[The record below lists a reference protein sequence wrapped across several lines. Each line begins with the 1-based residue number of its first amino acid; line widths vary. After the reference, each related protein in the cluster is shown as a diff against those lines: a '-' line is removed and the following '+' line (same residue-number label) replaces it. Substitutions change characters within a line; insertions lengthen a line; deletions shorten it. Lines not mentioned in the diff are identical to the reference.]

1 MIKKTILGCGLVL
14 FVMTSGYAQKNK
26 KNKKKEAEKLILKTK
41 LDTLSYSMGSSVAL
55 NIKNQ
60 GVDSIN
66 AAAFSEGVMDVFQKR
81 NLIITPEAAN
91 KFIGEYFQA
100 IQNKKLEA
108 NNMVGQKFLEENK
121 TKPGVVTLPS
131 GLQYI
136 VLKEGTGPKPALTD
150 KVTTHYHGTL
160 MDGTV
165 FDSSVERG
173 EPASFPV
180 NGVIKG
186 WTEALQLMSVGSK
199 WKLFIPPGLAY
210 GERGAGGVIGPNA
223 TLIFEVELISINQ

>member
-1 MIKKTILGCGLVL
+1 MIKKALLISGLAVL
-14 FVMTSGYAQKNK
+14 VIGQSQAQ
-26 KNKKKEAEKLILKTK
+26 NKKKKEVIKPLLKTK
-41 LDTLSYSMGSSVAL
+41 IDTLSYSMGLSVAQ

-66 AAAFSEGVMDVFQKR
+66 AAAFAEGLSNVFKKEKTQ
-81 NLIITPEAAN
+81 ITAEDAN

-108 NNMVGQKFLEENK
+108 NMIAGQKFLEENK
-121 TKPGVVTLPS
+121 SKPGVVTLPS

-136 VLKEGTGPKPALTD
+136 VIKEGTGPKPTLAD

-160 MDGTV
+160 TDGTV

-173 EPASFPV
+173 EPATFPV

-186 WTEALQLMSVGSK
+186 WTDALQLMSVGSK
-199 WKLFIPPGLAY
+199 WKLFVPPALGY
-210 GERGAGGVIGPNA
+210 GERGAGGAIGPNA
-223 TLIFEVELISINQ
+223 TLIFEVELISINK

>member
-1 MIKKTILGCGLVL
+1 MIKKTIISCGLVL
-14 FVMTSGYAQKNK
+14 FVIASVSAQKNK
-26 KNKKKEAEKLILKTK
+26 KKADEKLSLKTK
-41 LDTLSYSMGSSVAL
+41 LDTLSYGMGSSVAQ

-60 GVDSIN
+60 GVDSVNIP
-66 AAAFSEGVMDVFQKR
+66 AFSQGITDVFKKR
-81 NLIITPEAAN
+81 NLLISPEVAN
-91 KFIGEYFQA
+91 KFIGEYFKG
-100 IQNKKLEA
+100 IQSKKLEA
-108 NNMVGQKFLEENK
+108 NNMAGQKFLEENK
-121 TKPGVVTLPS
+121 TKPGVVVLPS

-136 VLKEGTGPKPALTD
+136 VIKEGTGPKPTLTD

-160 MDGTV
+160 TDGTV

-173 EPASFPV
+173 EPATFPV

-199 WKLFIPPGLAY
+199 WKLFVPPSLGY
-210 GERGAGGVIGPNA
+210 GEQGAGGVIGPNA

>member
-1 MIKKTILGCGLVL
+1 MIKKTFMACGLSL
-14 FVMTSGYAQKNK
+14 FVIASGYAQKNK
-26 KNKKKEAEKLILKTK
+26 KKEQAKFVLKTK
-41 LDTLSYSMGSSVAL
+41 IDSLSYAMGSSVAQ

-60 GVDSIN
+60 GVDSVN
-66 AAAFSEGVMDVFQKR
+66 TNAFSAGLADVFKKN
-81 NLIITPEAAN
+81 NLILSPEVAN

-100 IQNKKLEA
+100 IQNKKLDA
-108 NNMVGQKFLEENK
+108 NNSIGQKFLQENK

-131 GLQYI
+131 GMQYI
-136 VLKEGTGPKPALTD
+136 VIKEGTGPKPGLTD

-160 MDGTV
+160 IDGTV

-173 EPASFPV
+173 EPATFPV

-199 WKLFIPPGLAY
+199 WKLFIPPALAY
-210 GERGAGGVIGPNA
+210 EERGAGGMIGPNA
-223 TLIFEVELISINQ
+223 TLIFEVELISINK